1 MQVVFE
7 SRDQEAAQFREL
19 VERRVQFVMRRLTWL
34 VPRARVQLCD
44 INGPRGGVDKRCQV
58 ELKTDFAG
66 TVVVTAID
74 RDWRCAIENALTRAA
89 RGLVRTLQRG
99 RSLERPRTRALRF
112 QR

>member
-44 INGPRGGVDKRCQV
+44 INGPRGGLDKRCQV

-66 TVVVTAID
+66 H
-74 RDWRCAIENALTRAA
+74 
-89 RGLVRTLQRG
+89 RG
-99 RSLERPRTRALRF
+99 RHRDRIATGVARSRTR
-112 QR
+112 